1 MLERYLYKKNGSLDH
16 SLATSS
22 YEQIYQILII
32 SLVCSARQ
40 CVTFCLLCLEQ
51 TDSTMITILLAGTSA
66 IRLSPL
72 AHVKL
77 LTTTLTT
84 DIMLHR

>member
-51 TDSTMITILLAGTSA
+51 TDSTMITILL
-66 IRLSPL
+66 I
-72 AHVKL
+72 
-77 LTTTLTT
+77 
-84 DIMLHR
+84 